1 MKQLLFFNSYFF
13 FICIPGQN
21 EKGPWSQN
29 CETNSTTSILL
40 IINVIDGW
48 VWGVWLYGSR
58 SPPFTCSTQACALTQ
73 HYKSKF
79 YTVPSYTQQYISHF
93 YTVPCFTK
101 QYISTLYTV
110 PSYSPQSFTGCSRII
125 QFCIYSVPFHAQQY
139 LSIFYTTHCTVGPD
153 LKISLA
159 LYSEP
164 LSTVLL
170 YRKLICIFYILQ
182 YCNL

>member
-1 MKQLLFFNSYFF
+1 MKRGLGPKIVKQTLQPVSSSSSMSLTGGFEVSGYMGHARPHSHAQLKPVPSY
-13 FICIPGQN
+13 
-21 EKGPWSQN
+21 
-29 CETNSTTSILL
+29 
-40 IINVIDGW
+40 
-48 VWGVWLYGSR
+48 
-58 SPPFTCSTQACALTQ
+58 TQ